1 MQVWEENIEIEHG
14 HVEKISIAELE
25 SSNELEGI
33 QITHLAKHLV
43 RYSRFSECHSLYFS
57 EVFPFGWGS
66 GTTKTKS
73 CFELQH
79 IKNDAT
85 RN

>member
-33 QITHLAKHLV
+33 QITHLAKHL
-43 RYSRFSECHSLYFS
+43 CK
-57 EVFPFGWGS
+57 VF
-66 GTTKTKS
+66 
-73 CFELQH
+73 
-79 IKNDAT
+79 
-85 RN
+85 R